1 MMIFGENPERVIDGF
16 SEVRPPSPPLPGPE
30 TEETRPQSARGQALT
45 HRGGKRHLRVR
56 RAQEFEADFM
66 EHWRRAHPSSRIA
79 ANVLYNEFIADR
91 HHIHM
96 NATKWLTLTEFVKYL
111 GREGKARVE
120 ETPKGWFMT
129 LVRRD
134 PDAERREGER
144 AKRRRVEEMDAMRA
158 ERHVRQQIER
168 AGGGAG
174 GSGGEG
180 VRELERGA
188 PGDKGATISLKLGA
202 GAARAGAGALA
213 LAPPKLGVG
222 KSLLSSGGGEGRAR
236 SKAEEGAAGG
246 GGLAGAAGLE
256 SRKQNPDA
264 LLEIRRREEQERD
277 RKYRTSRWV
286 CRGIVVKVLAK
297 DLREAGYYKEK
308 ARVQGVEEHA
318 GRFVCELEVLRDGAV
333 VRTDQA
339 HLETVLPRPGGLV
352 RVVNGGYRGEE
363 AELVRVDA
371 ERFQALVRITQGTYM
386 NREVWLDYEDVSKAA
401 AGGAK

>member
-1 MMIFGENPERVIDGF
+1 
-16 SEVRPPSPPLPGPE
+16 
-30 TEETRPQSARGQALT
+30 
-45 HRGGKRHLRVR
+45 
-56 RAQEFEADFM
+56 
-66 EHWRRAHPSSRIA
+66 
-79 ANVLYNEFIADR
+79 
-91 HHIHM
+91 
-96 NATKWLTLTEFVKYL
+96 
-111 GREGKARVE
+111 
-120 ETPKGWFMT
+120 
-129 LVRRD
+129 
-134 PDAERREGER
+134 
-144 AKRRRVEEMDAMRA
+144 MRA

-236 SKAEEGAAGG
+236 SKAEEGASGG

-318 GRFVCELEVLRDGAV
+318 GRFVCELEGLRAPFPCSTPPRAGPWPGPS
-333 VRTDQA
+333 QQCPA
-339 HLETVLPRPGGLV
+339 HP
-352 RVVNGGYRGEE
+352 
-363 AELVRVDA
+363 
-371 ERFQALVRITQGTYM
+371 
-386 NREVWLDYEDVSKAA
+386 
-401 AGGAK
+401 AGS